1 MARLFIAIFCIRE
14 DVTDIGVEQL
24 SVLLLGLLLLELQV
38 QQVGEEAELTKELLG
53 LGGKVA
59 GVDGGYGGLH
69 QASRGSWQQDGE
81 VSFSISRISAEQC
94 SKLRTDRS
102 EDQGVSCHH
111 TMVSGYQPC
120 ICEALLVSKSG
131 KPGEQGAPPVLNC
144 STNSYSRGAPTTH
157 YYPLVAVSDLA
168 P

>member
-69 QASRGSWQQDGE
+69 QGSRGSWQQDGE
-81 VSFSISRISAEQC
+81 VSFSISRISAEQF
-94 SKLRTDRS
+94 SKLRVTADGGRRTTDDGRRTT
-102 EDQGVSCHH
+102 DDGRRTAH
-111 TMVSGYQPC
+111 
-120 ICEALLVSKSG
+120 
-131 KPGEQGAPPVLNC
+131 GARL
-144 STNSYSRGAPTTH
+144 TAHGARR
-157 YYPLVAVSDLA
+157 
-168 P
+168 